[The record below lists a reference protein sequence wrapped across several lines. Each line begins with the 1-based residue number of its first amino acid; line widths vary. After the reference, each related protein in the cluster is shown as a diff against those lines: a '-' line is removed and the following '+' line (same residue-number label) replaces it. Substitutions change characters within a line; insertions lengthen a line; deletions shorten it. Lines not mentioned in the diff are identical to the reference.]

1 MSAVIR
7 LTTRISADKT
17 IPITFGFK
25 DLLATGERVS
35 NPVITL
41 ETEIGSVALTATAP
55 SINADGN
62 EVACA
67 LTCPATARGGRWIA
81 TCNAT
86 IGAAPYKN
94 GVSARIVQ
102 AQ

>member
-7 LTTRISADKT
+7 LTTRISAGKT
-17 IPITFGFK
+17 IPLNFGFQQ
-25 DLLATGERVS
+25 LLADGERVS
-35 NPVITL
+35 NPVVGI
-41 ETEIGSVALTATAP
+41 ETEIGDVALTATAP
-55 SINADGN
+55 SINADGDQVS
-62 EVACA
+62 VAI
-67 LTCPATARGGRWIA
+67 TCPATARGGRWIA